1 MTYLILG
8 GAGQLAQSFRR
19 LLGDQAVA
27 LARAQADLAQPEQ
40 LRRALLEFRPH
51 VVINCAAD
59 NLVDRAE
66 TEAASAW
73 AVNALGPAHL
83 ADLCRGHGSL
93 LVHFSTNYVFG
104 LDETRQTPYREQ
116 DEP

>member
-51 VVINCAAD
+51 VIINCAAY
-59 NLVDRAE
+59 NAVDWAE
-66 TEAASAW
+66 KEPADAW
-73 AVNALGPAHL
+73 TVNALGPAQL
-83 ADLCRGHGSL
+83 AELCCDYGSW

-104 LDETRQTPYREQ
+104 L
-116 DEP
+116 